1 MKANLRNLISILL
14 SLAALAFI
22 FVLNWQTPAPFPDP
36 LLWVLFA
43 ALLAYTTMYG
53 IPIGVGEVSLV
64 PMVALTAVFTMGILP
79 AASAVMASDLFYG
92 FYRWNWPERAN
103 WEQRENNFSLLA
115 TTTANIAMH
124 TLSVAAAG
132 MVFLRLEGSF
142 ATRSQFDLLTLAA
155 SGAAYL
161 VTNYVLAGLLLL
173 MRSRAHLRH
182 LVDNLQ
188 KMLLYEA
195 VSLMFAPLAAAILI
209 NLGLGAFTLFA
220 ISLVIASTL
229 LKNQASDQVELKR
242 HIKELESLQ
251 AVGQTLNAT
260 LDEDQ
265 IAEAIYREVTKLMPT
280 DNFYLA
286 LYDQE
291 ENVISFPF
299 TYEHNTKRSMWS
311 RKPSGGLTEFVLE
324 SKKPLLIGKNV
335 RETVE
340 SMGITHYG
348 QEALSW
354 MGVPLMLGDEI
365 LGMVAVQAYPVA
377 NEIPVR
383 LNKFHLEIL
392 TMIAAQAAVALQNAR
407 LYTQTDKA
415 LAQRVQVLNS
425 ILNTTSEGIALL
437 SPDMRL
443 QEINRALLKMLESF
457 ERDLVGRNV
466 ESSDDPVLA
475 QLKIAPSI
483 REKTLTLSD
492 NRVVYQDEV
501 TLRGEKTIP
510 AERTISAVRDETGMV
525 TGWLLVFRDLTEEH
539 QLAEFREDLTHM
551 LVHDLR
557 SPVVSIQGGLDMI
570 EVMLDDADKSEL
582 MEMLDI
588 SRKGSVQMLGMINEL
603 LNLNRLETGNMV
615 LQRTPIDI
623 PALVKEEAVSLHT
636 LTQQAKIT
644 LREDFSREMP
654 ILQGDTGLLRRVF
667 HNLMDNAVKFTP
679 DSGTVTVW
687 GKPDPEDPGMVLLGV
702 MDNGP
707 GIPPDKLGQ
716 MFTKYYTSEQN
727 GSRRRGSG
735 LGLYFCKLAVEA
747 HQGEIW
753 AESEVG
759 EGCNMVIRIPKQ

>member
-1 MKANLRNLISILL
+1 
-14 SLAALAFI
+14 
-22 FVLNWQTPAPFPDP
+22 
-36 LLWVLFA
+36 
-43 ALLAYTTMYG
+43 
-53 IPIGVGEVSLV
+53 
-64 PMVALTAVFTMGILP
+64 MVALTAVFTMGILP

-501 TLRGEKTIP
+501 TLSGEKTIP

-747 HQGEIW
+747 HKGEIW
-753 AESEVG
+753 AESETG
-759 EGCNMVIRIPKQ
+759 QGCNMVIRIPKQ

>member
-22 FVLNWQTPAPFPDP
+22 FVLNWLTPAPFPDP

-747 HQGEIW
+747 HKGEIW
-753 AESEVG
+753 AESETG
-759 EGCNMVIRIPKQ
+759 QGCNMVIRIPKQ

>member
-14 SLAALAFI
+14 SLTALAYVI
-22 FVLNWQTPAPFPDP
+22 LLHQRIPAEFPNP
-36 LLWVLFA
+36 LLWALFA
-43 ALLAYTTMYG
+43 ALLSYTTMFG

-64 PMVALTAVFTMGILP
+64 PMVALTAAFTMGILP
-79 AASAVMASDLFYG
+79 AAAAVMASDLFYG

-103 WEQRENNFSLLA
+103 WEQKENNFSLLA

-132 MVFLRLEGSF
+132 VVFYGLNGNFSPINF
-142 ATRSQFDLLTLAA
+142 PNLLILIA

-161 VTNYVLAGLLLL
+161 LTNYILAGLFLL
-173 MRSRAHLRH
+173 MRSQAHLRH
-182 LVDNLQ
+182 LVENLPR
-188 KMLLYEA
+188 MLLYEA
-195 VSLMFAPLAAAILI
+195 VSLMFAPLASAILI
-209 NLGLGAFTLFA
+209 NLGLGAFAMFA

-229 LKNQASDQVELKR
+229 LKNQASDQAELKR
-242 HIKELESLQ
+242 HIRELQGLQ
-251 AVGQTLNAT
+251 AVGRSLNAI

-265 IAEAIYREVTKLMPT
+265 IADAIYQEVIKLMPT

-286 LYDQE
+286 LYDRE
-291 ENVISFPF
+291 SDVISFPV
-299 TYEHNTKRSMWS
+299 TYEHNMKRLSWS
-311 RKPSGGLTEFVLE
+311 RNPSGGLTEYVLE
-324 SKKPLLIGKNV
+324 TKKPLLIEKNV

-340 SMGITHYG
+340 SMGIIHYG

-354 MGVPLMLGDEI
+354 MGVPLLVGNEI
-365 LGMVAVQAYPVA
+365 LGMIAVQAYPVA
-377 NEIPVR
+377 NQLSVR

-392 TMIAAQAAVALQNAR
+392 SMIAAQAAIALQNAR

-437 SPDMRL
+437 SPDMHLR
-443 QEINRALLKMLESF
+443 EINRALLKMLDSF
-457 ERDLVGRNV
+457 HQDLIGEHV
-466 ESSDDPVLA
+466 ETSDDPILR

-492 NRVVYQDEV
+492 SRVVYQDEV
-501 TLRGEKTIP
+501 TLEGNKTIP

-570 EVMLDDADKSEL
+570 EVMLDDGNKAEML
-582 MEMLDI
+582 EMLDI
-588 SRKGSVQMLGMINEL
+588 SRKGSIQMLGMINEL
-603 LNLNRLETGNMV
+603 LNLNRLETGKMV
-615 LQRTPIDI
+615 LQRTPIDVS
-623 PALVKEEAVSLHT
+623 ALVKEEAVFLHT
-636 LTQQAKIT
+636 MTQQAKIT
-644 LREDFSREMP
+644 IKEDFSRELP
-654 ILQGDTGLLRRVF
+654 ILQGDNGLLRRVF

-679 DSGTVTVW
+679 DGGTVTIW
-687 GKPDPEDPGMVLLGV
+687 GKPDPEHPGKVLLGV
-702 MDNGP
+702 QDTGP
-707 GIPPDKLGQ
+707 GIPPDKVGQ

-753 AESEVG
+753 AESG
-759 EGCNMVIRIPKQ
+759 LGQGCNMVMRIPIQ